1 MPKHQDLP
9 CGFRAGRTAFVVA
22 AESAFGGLVRQE
34 WALVEYRICAVFR
47 ALRRQTDWEND
58 MSMGSTKTD
67 SAVSEL
73 AANAPEAVGEML
85 GDASMR
91 LSGNARALC
100 GKSKQLA
107 TDAAVVTR
115 EAIADNPLATLGI
128 AVGIG
133 FALGALWAANRE

>member
-1 MPKHQDLP
+1 
-9 CGFRAGRTAFVVA
+9 
-22 AESAFGGLVRQE
+22 
-34 WALVEYRICAVFR
+34 
-47 ALRRQTDWEND
+47 

-73 AANAPEAVGEML
+73 AANAQEAVGEML